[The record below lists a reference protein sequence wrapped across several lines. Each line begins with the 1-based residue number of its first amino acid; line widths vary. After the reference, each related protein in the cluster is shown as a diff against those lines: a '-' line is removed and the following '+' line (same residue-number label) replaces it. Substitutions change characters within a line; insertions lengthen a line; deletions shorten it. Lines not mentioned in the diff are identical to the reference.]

1 MRDPLSS
8 LLASRAG
15 KLALSL
21 LLASPDLISRT
32 AAFAFTPVPAPN
44 INIDRLGRVAL
55 AGDFDAISL
64 YEYEGQTQGPATNG
78 LYSRFPNA
86 LFAKIQKTDGE
97 VRAMCHYTD
106 GDTDAIVVGGN
117 FTSVDGQ
124 STPGG
129 IALIDANTGDVTP
142 TTGLT
147 GQVNALYCDPKRQQ
161 VYVGGA
167 IDSNAI
173 GNYSNAIIWK
183 ADNSW
188 ENLPFK
194 GFDGPVHSIV
204 AGVNDTVVFGGQ
216 FQKLAGIVLSGN
228 GTAENNTQSLPIGSA
243 TITAQTSSGQP
254 GFTDPKVIVCKAD
267 TKIQGSDSTWLLADD
282 SPGFWKAEFGFGFQ
296 PTQLQLHNTDF
307 EGRGT
312 KEFRFTALPDG
323 GIMNLTYNDPSTG
336 ERKYCDAKCPL
347 PQGNTSAQVFDFVNL
362 VGMDSFRIDIS
373 QWYGNGGGL
382 NGIELFQTDIYA
394 YAIQEFNAPKCG
406 GATSGGQ
413 ATAVGNWQSSP
424 SHDSSS
430 KYLTATLDTADY
442 SPNSTYVV
450 FRPDVPQSGD
460 YTIKMY
466 TPGCQGDG
474 TCGTRGRVNITGF
487 METDAGPSSIVIA
500 QTNDFDKYDEIYN
513 GHVDVTNGFRPEVT
527 LAPVAG
533 QNPGTNVLT
542 VVAQRVR
549 FEIHTVQDNGTE
561 LNGLFEYN
569 PNEQITSTN
578 FTAST
583 IDKAGASLSPQSSAI
598 VNALV
603 KADKRLYVGG
613 NFTNKDG
620 LNYIFAVDDS
630 GPTVLSGKGLNDQV
644 VTIYQGGSALYVGG
658 NFTNTQ
664 DNSND
669 NLGRIAAYVDDKWQA
684 LGAGVDGVVTSIVP
698 ISNVTG
704 NATEDVLAITGDFES
719 VRAFG
724 NNPSFAADGFA
735 IWVPSQNNWLEN
747 LALSTMAIS
756 GRITSFVLLNGTE
769 RFYAGRITSQGLGA
783 SGAAVLNSNNTLSS
797 FGININLQQQQQ
809 QASLRKRAL
818 TAGQNANN
826 TGISTA
832 LFHKNGNNID
842 KTILAGHFAA
852 TDKDGQNITNVVII
866 DSNNDIRGFGDEVDS
881 NSTFG
886 ALGLLGDVLFAGGL
900 VTGQVGTTKIAGVV
914 AYDLANNKFQDSQP
928 PALQGT
934 NVTVNVIA
942 ARRNSQDVYVGGR
955 FDSAGALS
963 CPSLCVWDND
973 RKQWNTPGADVYGVV
988 TNLLW
993 VSDTK
998 ALVAGNL
1005 TIGNNQTKV
1014 FTFDSTN
1021 SQFQEVAGAGDL
1033 PGTVDTLCP
1042 ANLDGSQMWA
1052 AGKSSDGNTY
1062 LQRFDGSKW
1071 NAVDDKLFGSGTNI
1085 QGLQALPLT
1094 QDHQKS
1100 DLIDQNQGLLILGQ
1114 VNITGFGVASAALF
1128 DGTTLTPFL
1137 LSSAQGGASGS
1148 LSKVV
1153 AEREDFFQGGG
1164 KHLAL
1169 GFIVLI
1175 ALAIALALTFLLVV
1189 AGILLEWYRKRA
1201 AGYSPA
1207 PTSFTDHVG
1216 NQSRIPPQELFGTLR
1231 GPQAPA
1237 I

>member
-1 MRDPLSS
+1 MRDPFSS

-32 AAFAFTPVPAPN
+32 TAFTFNSIPSPN
-44 INIDRLGRVAL
+44 IDIQRLGRVAL
-55 AGDFDAISL
+55 AGDFDSISL
-64 YEYEGQTQGPATNG
+64 YEYEGQNQDAATNG
-78 LYSRFPNA
+78 LYSRFPNG

-97 VRAMCHYTD
+97 VRAMCRYTND
-106 GDTDAIVVGGN
+106 NLDAYVVGGN
-117 FTSVDGQ
+117 FTSVDGS

-129 IALIDANTGDVTP
+129 IALIDAKTGDVTP
-142 TTGLT
+142 TTGLS
-147 GQVNALYCDPKRQQ
+147 GQVNALYCDAARQQ
-161 VYVGGA
+161 VYVGGV
-167 IDSNAI
+167 IDG
-173 GNYSNAIIWK
+173 GNSTNAIIWK

-188 ENLPFK
+188 ANLPFK
-194 GFDGPVHSIV
+194 GFDGTVHSIV
-204 AGVNDTVVFGGQ
+204 QGPNKTIVFGGQ
-216 FQKLAGIVLSGN
+216 FQNLNGINLTGN

-243 TITAQTSSGQP
+243 TITAQTSSGLT
-254 GFTDPKVIVCKAD
+254 GFTDPASIVCKDD
-267 TKIQGSDSTWLLADD
+267 TKIQGSGSTWLLADN
-282 SPGFWKAEFGFGFQ
+282 SPGFWRADFGFGFQ
-296 PTQLQLHNTDF
+296 PTQLQLHNTNF

-323 GIMNLTYNDPSTG
+323 GIMNLTYSDPSTG
-336 ERKYCDAKCPL
+336 ERKFCDATCPL
-347 PQGNTSAQVFDFVNL
+347 PEGNTSAQVFDFVNV
-362 VGMDSFRIDIS
+362 VGMNSFRIDIS
-373 QWYGNGGGL
+373 QWYGDGGGL
-382 NGIELFQTDIYA
+382 NGIELFQTDVYA

-413 ATAVGNWQSSP
+413 ATAVGNWQSTP
-424 SHDSSS
+424 SHDSNS

-450 FRPDVPQSGD
+450 FRPDVPQSGN

-474 TCGTRGRVNITGF
+474 TCGTRGRVNVTGF
-487 METDAGPSSIVIA
+487 MESGSGPTSVILA
-500 QTNDFDKYDEIYN
+500 QTNDFDKYDEVYN

-549 FEIHTVQDNGTE
+549 FEIRTAQDNGTE
-561 LNGLFEYN
+561 INGLFEYD
-569 PNEQITSTN
+569 PDQQITSTN

-583 IDKAGASLSPQSSAI
+583 IDKAGASLKPQSSAI

-603 KADKRLYVGG
+603 TSDSRLYVGG
-613 NFTNKDG
+613 NFTNDDG
-620 LNYIFAVDDS
+620 LNYIFAIADS
-630 GPTVLSGKGLNDQV
+630 GPTKLSGNGLNDQV
-644 VTIYQGGSALYVGG
+644 VTIYQSGSTLYVGG
-658 NFTNTQ
+658 NFTNTK
-664 DNSND
+664 NND
-669 NLGRIAAYVDDKWQA
+669 NGDLGRVAAYSDDKWQA
-684 LGAGVDGVVTSIVP
+684 LGAGVDGLVTSIVP
-698 ISNVTG
+698 ISNLTG
-704 NATEDVLAITGDFES
+704 NATEDVLAITGNFEN

-724 NNPSFAADGFA
+724 NNPSFSADGFA
-735 IWVPSQNNWLEN
+735 IWVPSQNNWLKN
-747 LALSTMAIS
+747 LDLTTIAIS
-756 GRITSFVLLNGTE
+756 GGITTFAQTNVTDRL
-769 RFYAGRITSQGLGA
+769 YAGRISSQGLGA
-783 SGAAVLNSNNTLSS
+783 SGAAVLNSNSTLSGL
-797 FGININLQQQQQ
+797 GINVNLQQQQ

-818 TAGQNANN
+818 TAGQNATNS
-826 TGISTA
+826 GISTA
-832 LFHKNGNNID
+832 VFHKNGDNID
-842 KTILAGHFAA
+842 KTVLAGHFAA
-852 TDKDGQNITNVVII
+852 TGKDGQNITNVAII
-866 DSNNDIRGFGDEVDS
+866 DSNNAITGFGDEIDS

-900 VTGQVGTTKIAGVV
+900 VTGKVGDSIVAGVV

-942 ARRNSQDVYVGGR
+942 PRRNSQDVFVGGQ

-963 CPSLCVWDND
+963 CPALCVWDNE
-973 RKQWNTPGADVYGVV
+973 RKQWNTPGADISGVV

-1005 TIGNNQTKV
+1005 TVGNNQTKV
-1014 FTFDSTN
+1014 FTYDSTN
-1021 SQFQEVAGAGDL
+1021 SQFQEVAGSGGL

-1052 AGKSSDGNTY
+1052 AGKSSDGSTF
-1062 LQRFDGSKW
+1062 LQRFDGGKW
-1071 NAVDDKLFGSGTNI
+1071 NAMDDKLLGPGTVI
-1085 QGLQALPLT
+1085 QGLQSLPLN

-1100 DLIDQNQGLLILGQ
+1100 DLLDQNQALLILGQ

-1128 DGTTLTPFL
+1128 NGTTLTPFL
-1137 LSSAQGGASGS
+1137 LSSAQGGSSGS

-1153 AEREDFFQGGG
+1153 AEHEDFFSGGG
-1164 KHLAL
+1164 KKLAL

-1189 AGILLEWYRKRA
+1189 AGILIEWYRKRA

-1207 PTSFTDHVG
+1207 PTSFTDRVG

-1231 GPQAPA
+1231 GPQAPT

>member
-1 MRDPLSS
+1 MRDSFSS

-21 LLASPDLISRT
+21 LLASPDLISHT
-32 AAFAFTPVPAPN
+32 TAFTFNPVPAPN
-44 INIDRLGRVAL
+44 IDIARLGRVAL

-64 YEYEGQTQGPATNG
+64 YQYEGQNQDAATNG
-78 LYSRFPNA
+78 LYSRFPNG

-97 VRAMCHYTD
+97 VRAMCHYK
-106 GDTDAIVVGGN
+106 GGNADAIVVGGN

-129 IALIDANTGDVTP
+129 IALIDTNTGDVTA

-147 GQVNALYCDPKRQQ
+147 GQVNALLCDDERQQ
-161 VYVGGA
+161 VYVGGS
-167 IDSNAI
+167 IDGGA
-173 GNYSNAIIWK
+173 NYSNAIIWK

-188 ENLPFK
+188 SVLPFK
-194 GFDGPVHSIV
+194 GFDGIVHSIV
-204 AGVNDTVVFGGQ
+204 DGPNDTVIFGGQ
-216 FQKLAGIVLSGN
+216 FQNLKGVNLTGN

-243 TITAQTSSGQP
+243 TITAQTSSGLQ
-254 GFTDPKVIVCKAD
+254 GFTDPKVIVCKND
-267 TKIQGSDSTWLLADD
+267 TRTQGSDSTWLLADN
-282 SPGFWKAEFGFGFQ
+282 SPGFWKADFGFGFQ

-323 GIMNLTYNDPSTG
+323 GIMNLTYNDPSSG
-336 ERKYCDAKCPL
+336 ERKFCDARCPL
-347 PQGNTSAQVFDFVNL
+347 PQGNTSAQVFDFVNV
-362 VGMDSFRIDIS
+362 VGMNSFRIDIS
-373 QWYGNGGGL
+373 DWYGNGGGL
-382 NGIELFQTDIYA
+382 NGIELFQTEIYA

-413 ATAVGNWQSSP
+413 ATAVGEWQSTP
-424 SHDSSS
+424 SHDSTS
-430 KYLTATLDTADY
+430 KYLTATLDTANY

-450 FRPDVPQSGD
+450 FRPDVPQSGN

-487 METDAGPSSIVIA
+487 METGARPSSTVIA

-549 FEIHTVQDNGTE
+549 FEIRTAQDNGTE

-569 PNEQITSTN
+569 PKEQITSTN

-583 IDKAGASLSPQSSAI
+583 IDKAGSSLNPQSTAI

-603 KADKRLYVGG
+603 TQGRRLYVGG
-613 NFTNKDG
+613 NFTNGDG
-620 LNYIFAVDDS
+620 LNYIFAVDDG
-630 GPTVLSGKGLNDQV
+630 GPTALSGKGLNDQV
-644 VTIYQGGSALYVGG
+644 VTIYPGGSTLYVGG

-664 DNSND
+664 DNSNG
-669 NLGRIAAYVDDKWQA
+669 NLGRVAAYSDDKWQA
-684 LGAGVDGVVTSIVP
+684 LGAGVDGIVTSIVP

-704 NATEDVLAITGDFES
+704 NATEDVLAITGDFDN

-735 IWVPSQNNWLEN
+735 IWVPSQNNWLQN
-747 LALSTMAIS
+747 LDLSTMAIS
-756 GRITSFVLLNGTE
+756 GSITAFVGLNETD
-769 RFYAGRITSQGLGA
+769 RFYAGQISSQGLGA
-783 SGAAVLNSNNTLSS
+783 SGAAILNSNSTLSS
-797 FGININLQQQQQ
+797 LGIDINLQPKQ

-818 TAGQNANN
+818 TAGQNVNN

-832 LFHKNGNNID
+832 LFHKNGNTID

-852 TDKDGQNITNVVII
+852 TDKDGKNITNVVII
-866 DSNNDIRGFGDEVDS
+866 DSNNEITGFGDEVDS
-881 NSTFG
+881 NSTFR
-886 ALGLLGDVLFAGGL
+886 ALGLLGDVLFAGGM
-900 VTGQVGTTKIAGVV
+900 VTGQVGNDPVAGVV
-914 AYDLANNKFQDSQP
+914 AYDLASKKFQDSQP

-942 ARRNSQDVYVGGR
+942 ARRNSQDVYVGGQ

-963 CPSLCVWDND
+963 CPALCVWDNGS
-973 RKQWNTPGADVYGVV
+973 KQWNTPGADISGVV

-1005 TIGNNQTKV
+1005 TLGSNNRTKI
-1014 FTFDSTN
+1014 FTYDSTN
-1021 SQFQEVAGAGDL
+1021 SQFQEVLGAGDL
-1033 PGTVDTLCP
+1033 PGTVETLCP
-1042 ANLDGSQMWA
+1042 ANVDGSQMWA
-1052 AGKSSDGNTY
+1052 AGKSSDGKTY
-1062 LQRFDGSKW
+1062 LRRFDGSKW
-1071 NAVDDKLFGSGTNI
+1071 VAVDDKLLGSGTNI

-1100 DLIDQNQGLLILGQ
+1100 DLIDQNQDLLILGQ

-1128 DGTTLTPFL
+1128 NGTTLTPFL
-1137 LSSAQGGASGS
+1137 LASANGGASGS

-1153 AEREDFFQGGG
+1153 AEHEDFFQGGG

-1189 AGILLEWYRKRA
+1189 AGILIEWYRKRA

-1207 PTSFTDHVG
+1207 PTSFTDRVG

-1231 GPQAPA
+1231 GPQAPTV
-1237 I
+1237 